1 MIDIKKEEKSGTF
14 KMLFIKSELYF
25 YTDYGYV
32 KVLKSEYESPSQLLN
47 CYKDEKKLQAS
58 IKVISIIINYRE
70 IV

>member
-1 MIDIKKEEKSGTF
+1 M
-14 KMLFIKSELYF
+14 YF

-47 CYKDEKKLQAS
+47 CYKDDKKLQAS
-58 IKVISIIINYRE
+58 IKVSLNIINYRE